1 MALKAMRELPDFE
14 MAPGSPNVLGWQ
26 VQDELERPV
35 GNVQDLIVD
44 TDVLEARY
52 VQIALDG
59 LSRSIVLALNSLV
72 IEGDRRRVHCPRARK
87 EDLQRLPYIG
97 GLDRDA
103 ETGAIQPSV
112 LDQAVFLIGVE
123 PDEEGQ

>member
-1 MALKAMRELPDFE
+1 MGLAGLLDLEGYRVKA
-14 MAPGSPNVLGWQ
+14 GSVDARGWP
-26 VQDELERPV
+26 VYDLLDEYV
-35 GNVQDLIVD
+35 GTIEDLIVD